1 MDTKGGMQ
9 MSILKKNIDKLID
22 IHIEVNGITAE
33 DLLED
38 FNGCD
43 DDFDKQIKTYIKV
56 LFKEDK

>member
-1 MDTKGGMQ
+1 
-9 MSILKKNIDKLID
+9 MSISKKNLDEIMD
-22 IHIEVNGITAE
+22 IYIEVNGITAE

-56 LFKEDK
+56 LFKEVK